1 MAVLMGGPSSEHD
14 VSLKSGQGVVEALTR
29 RRWTAEPIVIPR
41 TATLAEACAATRRF
55 LQRCS
60 PDVVFIALH
69 GAFGEDGTVQELCD
83 ELHLPYTGSSAE
95 VSRLGMDKVA
105 SRKQFEAAGLTVPR
119 WWTVDPEEGQARY
132 RPWPYPI
139 VVKPTAQGS
148 SVGISIVRRPDELPA
163 ALRAAGQ
170 YGSPVLIEEFIE
182 GREVTAGVFGDEP
195 LPIIEIRPRQ
205 PFFDYTAKY
214 TAGLTEYLVP
224 APLAPAVAAA
234 VQAAGLLAHQAL
246 GCRHLSRSDFILTRS
261 HLPVLL
267 EINTIPGFTPT
278 SLVPKAAACVGI
290 SYDELCEQLV
300 LMAKHGTPQAASA
313 VPTVRAGTNRAMTR
327 RPTGVASSMPFG
339 SSSWNG
345 TRG

>member
-1 MAVLMGGPSSEHD
+1 MFVTYNLVFFFFCFFFSSRRRHTRFDCDWSSD
-14 VSLKSGQGVVEALTR
+14 VCSSDLTR

-55 LQRCS
+55 LPRCS

-148 SVGISIVRRPDELPA
+148 SVGISIVRRP
-163 ALRAAGQ
+163 
-170 YGSPVLIEEFIE
+170 
-182 GREVTAGVFGDEP
+182 
-195 LPIIEIRPRQ
+195 
-205 PFFDYTAKY
+205 
-214 TAGLTEYLVP
+214 
-224 APLAPAVAAA
+224 
-234 VQAAGLLAHQAL
+234 
-246 GCRHLSRSDFILTRS
+246 
-261 HLPVLL
+261 
-267 EINTIPGFTPT
+267 
-278 SLVPKAAACVGI
+278 
-290 SYDELCEQLV
+290 
-300 LMAKHGTPQAASA
+300 
-313 VPTVRAGTNRAMTR
+313 
-327 RPTGVASSMPFG
+327 
-339 SSSWNG
+339 
-345 TRG
+345 

>member
-1 MAVLMGGPSSEHD
+1 MGVVPLTSDVSRPTVAVLMGGPSSEHD

-29 RRWTAEPIVIPR
+29 RRWIVEPVVIPKM
-41 TATLAEACAATRRF
+41 ATVAEACAATRQA

-60 PDVVFIALH
+60 PEVVFIALH
-69 GAFGEDGTVQELCD
+69 GTFGEDGTVQALC
-83 ELHLPYTGSSAE
+83 EALRLPYTGSSAE

-105 SRKQFEAAGLTVPR
+105 SRKRFEAAGLKVPG
-119 WWTVDPEEGQARY
+119 WWTVDPEAEDAQH

-170 YGSPVLIEEFIE
+170 YGSPVLIDEFIE
-182 GREVTAGVFGDEP
+182 GREVTAGVFGEES
-195 LPIIEIRPRQ
+195 LPIIEIRPRS
-205 PFFDYTAKY
+205 PFFDYAAKY

-224 APLAPAVAAA
+224 APLEPDVAMA
-234 VQAAGLLAHQAL
+234 VQEAGLRAHQAL
-246 GCRHLSRSDFILTRS
+246 GCRHLSRSDLILTRS
-261 HLPVLL
+261 QVPVLL

-278 SLVPKAAACVGI
+278 SLVPKAAACVGL

-300 LMAKHGTPQAASA
+300 LMAKHGTPQ
-313 VPTVRAGTNRAMTR
+313 TAG
-327 RPTGVASSMPFG
+327 S
-339 SSSWNG
+339 
-345 TRG
+345 